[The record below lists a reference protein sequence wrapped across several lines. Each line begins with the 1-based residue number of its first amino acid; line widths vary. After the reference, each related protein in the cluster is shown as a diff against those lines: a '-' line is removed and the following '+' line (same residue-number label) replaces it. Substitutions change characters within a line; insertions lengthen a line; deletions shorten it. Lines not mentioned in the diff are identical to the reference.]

1 MRIFALAAAT
11 AAGERAFERAVA
23 AASRSASPDA
33 SPSTTTRVDIATA
46 ALDGARRTCP
56 TELQSDFAAADGLDE
71 QLEVPSANV
80 PIAIIPLIS
89 LPDNRPL
96 STLPFSLRAALRL
109 FVVLTRWSG

>member
-46 ALDGARRTCP
+46 ASGGAPRTCR

-71 QLEVPSANV
+71 QLEVPSASV
-80 PIAIIPLIS
+80 PMAIIPMIS
-89 LPDNRPL
+89 LPDNRPVR
-96 STLPFSLRAALRL
+96 TLPFSLTAALCL
-109 FVVLTRWSG
+109 FVALTR